1 MLPVRDVI
9 PSQTVPVATVGLIA
23 INALVF
29 LHEFS
34 LVAHSPAALDS
45 FIEIYGFIPAAFTV
59 PTIFSSMF
67 LHGSWMHL
75 FGNMLSLWIFGDNV
89 EDRLGHG
96 RYVFF
101 YLLCGVI
108 ATLAHFFSNPTS
120 QIPTVGASGA
130 IAGVMGAYFV
140 LYPRS
145 RVLMWVPI
153 FFLFE
158 VPALYFLGFWFLMQ
172 LLSGV
177 SSGLA
182 ASGQV
187 GGVAFW
193 AHVAGFSAGA
203 ILVKV
208 FARPERSQLDW
219 WDATTR
225 P

>member
-1 MLPVRDVI
+1 MIPVRDVI
-9 PSQTVPVATVGLIA
+9 PSQTVPIATIGLIA
-23 INALVF
+23 INGLVF

-34 LVAHSPAALDS
+34 LVAHSPAALDA
-45 FIEIYGFIPAAFTV
+45 FIEVYGFIPSAFTI
-59 PTIFSSMF
+59 PTILSSMF

-75 FGNMLSLWIFGDNV
+75 FGNMLSLWIFGDNI

-101 YLLCGVI
+101 YLLCGLI
-108 ATLAHFFSNPTS
+108 ATLAHFFSDPSS

-140 LYPRS
+140 LYPHS

-158 VPALYFLGFWFLMQ
+158 VPAVFFLGFWFLTQ

-177 SSGLA
+177 TSGLA

-193 AHVAGFSAGA
+193 AHVAGFAAGA
-203 ILVKV
+203 LLVKV
-208 FARPERSQLDW
+208 FARPERSQLEW
-219 WDATTR
+219 WDAGR
-225 P
+225 PA

>member
-1 MLPVRDVI
+1 MLPIRDVI
-9 PSQTVPVATVGLIA
+9 PSQTVPIATIGLIA
-23 INALVF
+23 LNGLVF

-45 FIEIYGFIPAAFTV
+45 FIEIYGFIPAAFTI

-67 LHGSWMHL
+67 LHGGFMHL
-75 FGNMLSLWIFGDNV
+75 FGNMLSLWIFGDNI

-108 ATLAHFFSNPTS
+108 AALAHFFSDPSS

-130 IAGVMGAYFV
+130 IAGIMGAYFV

-158 VPALYFLGFWFLMQ
+158 VPSVFFLGFWFLTQ

-182 ASGQV
+182 SSGQV

-193 AHVAGFSAGA
+193 AHVAGFASGA

-208 FARPERSQLDW
+208 FARPERSQLEW
-219 WDATTR
+219 WDARTR

>member
-9 PSQTVPVATVGLIA
+9 PSQTVPVATIGLIA
-23 INALVF
+23 INGFVF

-34 LVAHSPAALDS
+34 LVAHSPAALDA
-45 FIEIYGFIPAAFTV
+45 FIETYGFLPAAFTI
-59 PTIFSSMF
+59 PTIFTSMF

-96 RYVFF
+96 RYVLF

-108 ATLAHFFSNPTS
+108 ATLAHYFSDPAS

-130 IAGVMGAYFV
+130 IAGIMGAYFV
-140 LYPRS
+140 LYPHS
-145 RVLMWVPI
+145 RVLLWVPI

-158 VPALYFLGFWFLMQ
+158 VPAVFFLGFWFLTQ

-177 SSGLA
+177 TSGLA

-193 AHVAGFSAGA
+193 AHVAGFVAGA
-203 ILVKV
+203 ALVKV
-208 FARPERSQLDW
+208 FARRERSQLDW

>member
-1 MLPVRDVI
+1 MFPVRDVI
-9 PSQTVPVATVGLIA
+9 PSQTMPVATVGLIA
-23 INALVF
+23 INGLVF

-45 FIEIYGFIPAAFTV
+45 FIEIYGFIPAAFSI

-96 RYVFF
+96 RYVVF

-108 ATLAHFFSNPTS
+108 ATLAHFFSNVSS
-120 QIPTVGASGA
+120 QVPTVGASGA
-130 IAGVMGAYFV
+130 IAGIMGAYFV
-140 LYPRS
+140 LYPHS

-158 VPALYFLGFWFLMQ
+158 VPAVFFLGFWFLTQ
-172 LLSGV
+172 LVSGV
-177 SSGLA
+177 GSGLV

-193 AHVAGFSAGA
+193 AHVAGFAAGA

-208 FARPERSQLDW
+208 FARPERAQLDW

>member
-1 MLPVRDVI
+1 MLPIRDVI
-9 PSQTVPVATVGLIA
+9 PSQTVPVATIGLIA
-23 INALVF
+23 LNGLVF

-45 FIEIYGFIPAAFTV
+45 FIEIYGFIPAAFTI

-108 ATLAHFFSNPTS
+108 ATLAHFFSDPTS

-140 LYPRS
+140 LYPHS

-158 VPALYFLGFWFLMQ
+158 VPAVFFLGFWFLTQ

-182 ASGQV
+182 SSGQV

-193 AHVAGFSAGA
+193 AHVAGFAAGA
-203 ILVKV
+203 VLVKV
-208 FARPERSQLDW
+208 FARRERSQLDW

>member
-1 MLPVRDVI
+1 MFPVRDVI
-9 PSQTVPVATVGLIA
+9 PSQTVPVATVALIA
-23 INALVF
+23 INGLVF

-34 LVAHSPAALDS
+34 LVSHSPAALDS
-45 FIEIYGFIPAAFTV
+45 FVEVYGFIPAAFTI
-59 PTIFSSMF
+59 PTMFSSMF

-75 FGNMLSLWIFGDNV
+75 FGNMLSLWIFGDNI

-101 YLLCGVI
+101 YLLCGVF
-108 ATLAHFFSNPTS
+108 ATLAHFFSDPSS

-140 LYPRS
+140 LYPHS
-145 RVLMWVPI
+145 RVLMWMPI

-158 VPALYFLGFWFLMQ
+158 VPAVFFLGFWFLTQ

-177 SSGLA
+177 TSGLA
-182 ASGQV
+182 SSGQV
-187 GGVAFW
+187 AGVAFW
-193 AHVAGFSAGA
+193 AHVAGFAAGA
-203 ILVKV
+203 LLVKV
-208 FARPERSQLDW
+208 LARPERSRLDW

>member
-1 MLPVRDVI
+1 MIPVRDVI
-9 PSQTVPVATVGLIA
+9 PSQTVPIVTIGLIA
-23 INALVF
+23 INGLVF

-34 LVAHSPAALDS
+34 LVAHSPAALDA
-45 FIEIYGFIPAAFTV
+45 FIEVYGFIPSAFTI
-59 PTIFSSMF
+59 PTIVSSMF

-75 FGNMLSLWIFGDNV
+75 FGNMLSLWIFGDNI

-101 YLLCGVI
+101 YLLCGLI
-108 ATLAHFFSNPTS
+108 ATLAHFFSDPSS

-140 LYPRS
+140 LYPHS

-158 VPALYFLGFWFLMQ
+158 VPAVFFLGFWFLTQ

-177 SSGLA
+177 TSGLA

-193 AHVAGFSAGA
+193 AHVAGFAAGA
-203 ILVKV
+203 LLVKV
-208 FARPERSQLDW
+208 FARPERSQLEW
-219 WDATTR
+219 WDAER
-225 P
+225 PA

>member
-1 MLPVRDVI
+1 MLPIRDVI

-23 INALVF
+23 LNGLVF
-29 LHEFS
+29 LHEYS

-45 FIEIYGFIPAAFTV
+45 FIEVYGFIPAAFSI

-75 FGNMLSLWIFGDNV
+75 FGNMLSLWIFGDNI

-108 ATLAHFFSNPTS
+108 AALAHFFSDPAS
-120 QIPTVGASGA
+120 QVPTVGASGA
-130 IAGVMGAYFV
+130 IAGIMGAYFV

-158 VPALYFLGFWFLMQ
+158 VPAVFFLGFWFLTQ
-172 LLSGV
+172 LLNGV
-177 SSGLA
+177 SAGLA

-193 AHVAGFSAGA
+193 AHVAGFAAGA
-203 ILVKV
+203 LLVKV

>member
-1 MLPVRDVI
+1 MFPVRDVI
-9 PSQTVPVATVGLIA
+9 PSQTMPVATVGLIA
-23 INALVF
+23 INGLVF

-45 FIEIYGFIPAAFTV
+45 FIEIYGFIPAAFSI

-96 RYVFF
+96 RYVVF

-108 ATLAHFFSNPTS
+108 ATLAHFFSNVSS
-120 QIPTVGASGA
+120 QVPTVGASGA
-130 IAGVMGAYFV
+130 IAGIMGAYFV
-140 LYPRS
+140 LYPHS

-158 VPALYFLGFWFLMQ
+158 VPAVFFLGFWFLTQ
-172 LLSGV
+172 LVSGV
-177 SSGLA
+177 GSGLV

-193 AHVAGFSAGA
+193 AHVGFAAGA

-208 FARPERSQLDW
+208 FARPERAQLDW

>member
-1 MLPVRDVI
+1 MIPVRDVI
-9 PSQTVPVATVGLIA
+9 PSQTVPIATIGLIA
-23 INALVF
+23 INGLVF

-34 LVAHSPAALDS
+34 LVAHSPAALDA
-45 FIEIYGFIPAAFTV
+45 FIEVYGFIPSAFTI
-59 PTIFSSMF
+59 PTIVSSMF

-75 FGNMLSLWIFGDNV
+75 FGNMLSLWIFGDNI

-101 YLLCGVI
+101 YLLCGLI
-108 ATLAHFFSNPTS
+108 ATLAHFFSDPSS

-140 LYPRS
+140 LYPHS

-158 VPALYFLGFWFLMQ
+158 VPAVFFLGFWFLTQ

-177 SSGLA
+177 TSGLA

-193 AHVAGFSAGA
+193 AHVAGFAAGA
-203 ILVKV
+203 LLVKV
-208 FARPERSQLDW
+208 FARPERSQLEW
-219 WDATTR
+219 WDAGR
-225 P
+225 PA

>member
-1 MLPVRDVI
+1 MFPVRDVI
-9 PSQTVPVATVGLIA
+9 PSQTVPVATIGLIA
-23 INALVF
+23 INSLVF

-34 LVAHSPAALDS
+34 LVAYSPAALDS
-45 FIEIYGFIPAAFTV
+45 FIEIYGFIPAAFTI
-59 PTIFSSMF
+59 PTIFTSMF

-101 YLLCGVI
+101 YLLCGAI
-108 ATLAHFFSNPTS
+108 ATLAHFYSNPSS

-140 LYPRS
+140 LYPHS

-158 VPALYFLGFWFLMQ
+158 VPAVFFLGFWFLTQ

-177 SSGLA
+177 TSGLA

-193 AHVAGFSAGA
+193 AHVAGFAAGA
-203 ILVKV
+203 ILVRV
-208 FARPERSQLDW
+208 LARPERTRLDW

>member
-9 PSQTVPVATVGLIA
+9 PSQTVPVATVSLIA
-23 INALVF
+23 INGLVF

-45 FIEIYGFIPAAFTV
+45 FIEVYGFIPALFTI
-59 PTIFSSMF
+59 PTIFTSMF
-67 LHGSWMHL
+67 LHGGWMHL
-75 FGNMLSLWIFGDNV
+75 FGNMLSLWIFGDNI

-96 RYVFF
+96 RYVIF
-101 YLLCGVI
+101 YLLCGAI
-108 ATLAHFFSNPTS
+108 ATLAHFFSDPSS

-140 LYPRS
+140 LYPHS
-145 RVLMWVPI
+145 RVLMWMPI

-158 VPALYFLGFWFLMQ
+158 VPAVFFLGFWFLTQ

-177 SSGLA
+177 TSGLA
-182 ASGQV
+182 SSGQV

-193 AHVAGFSAGA
+193 AHVAGFAAGA
-203 ILVKV
+203 ALVKV
-208 FARPERSQLDW
+208 FARPERSRLDW